1 MKRISEIYK
10 EKAIIAFQKEHN
22 VKSVF
27 AVPHILKVI
36 VNAGVGRLKDDK
48 EREELARFLE
58 MVTGQKPQKR
68 PARIAIASFK
78 TRVGSLV
85 GYRVTLRGKRM
96 NDFLDRFVSATIP
109 RMRDFRGIAL
119 SSVDEH
125 GNLHVGI
132 REHIIFPEMIGEDV
146 RRIYSIQVTVVT
158 NAGSKEKAETLFRLL
173 GFPLAKK

>member
-1 MKRISEIYK
+1 MKRISEIHK
-10 EKAIIAFQKEHN
+10 EKALPTFQKEHGTKN
-22 VKSVF
+22 IF
-27 AVPHILKVI
+27 AVPRVLKVI

-96 NDFLDRFVSATIP
+96 NDFLDRFVNSAIP
-109 RMRDFRGIAL
+109 RMRDFRGIPL

-132 REHIIFPEMIGEDV
+132 RENIIFPEMIGEDV